1 MLISFNFLGIMK
13 KSYLLSLIIALCFTI
28 QCWAEFNPT
37 SGMMYALKE
46 KTTGLYLDI
55 QTLGIHEPGHTT
67 NSLSLNV
74 NPCIIYF
81 EGNTIGEGNT
91 TGPWKLKNINGTYAG
106 NYNTS
111 ESDRT
116 WNTKI
121 SNEPYDWIIAEGTGG
136 LTIAKD
142 ANNFIGWDNNKTITA
157 GSALYNNA
165 EGGNTSAARL
175 YFELVE
181 YTYSALKLNGVHGYY
196 TLRLDN
202 FYMNFT
208 VSGDTKASL
217 QESPTYLYALPSA
230 NHNYLIF
237 QDKADPIRYLG
248 HPAGGWPT
256 EYNCKVWKI
265 SEAENDG
272 LVLISR
278 HAKDTSPGN
287 DFGTDMDVKL
297 ERGLYTNVNG
307 AKKWSFEGIFDYPTK
322 GQKNNGKIE
331 FTSEK
336 IYYYNPCNTLR
347 FTLTES
353 DAKYNNGKKRM
364 SFDSFELFDADG
376 NKIELQASYFKGNYN
391 KTYAGM
397 LDGVNAGT
405 NGAGCCCG
413 VWGSPDEGDDYFEI
427 LLPKDVDLGGAFS
440 FKFVTENT
448 DMNAEA
454 FKIETL
460 YLKKD
465 YAITITYPSG
475 KTATVTYD
483 GQPIV
488 DGDVITAVDGLDTDL
503 FAATEISG
511 YTWSVV
517 VDDENLTV
525 TLVYTEAPI
534 VENPDAVVAL
544 VNRIGGTGTAENFKF
559 VLDPS
564 INSKQETFV
573 LGAEDGKILIKGTT
587 ISAITTGLGWYLN
600 NIAKVNI
607 AWNSLNEKASGD
619 AYATLPDD
627 LPLPA
632 DERHVCDAKYRYYLN
647 YCTFGY
653 SMATWTWKRWQQEI
667 DWMALHGINMPLQIV
682 GLEEVWRKFLTLEE
696 GGQRKYNY
704 TDAEAKAFV
713 AGPAFT
719 AWWGMNNLEGWG
731 GTEADGWGGVQND
744 AWYIR
749 QQTLATK
756 ILTLQRD
763 LGMQPVLPGFSG
775 MVPTNFTD
783 KTGIATEENGGDWG
797 GFHRPHII
805 DPTYSGFADIAK
817 DYYQCLNE
825 VMGESQYYSMD
836 PFHEGGSLGSGKYTE
851 AYKAI
856 HDAMEV
862 AKRGSQWVIQQ
873 WQWYDYQKVSVS
885 AVPAGKL
892 IVLDLFSDG
901 KPAFDSYSGYAP
913 QDAVF
918 CAIPNF
924 GGRSGLMG
932 RLQNVTDN
940 YFSYK
945 AKYRS
950 IKGIGAAPEAIEQT
964 PVTYDLIFQ
973 LPWMNGQKP
982 DVAAWVDNY
991 AVARY
996 GQDNAVVKEAWSL
1009 LRQGPLNYGADAIQG
1024 PVEDVWAARPNL
1036 DANAASTWGST
1047 ISKGHNIPAPGN
1059 TYTKARR
1066 QMLID
1071 ATHKLLA
1078 QKDALGLAVGSVY
1091 ESNYNYDLVEFGGA
1105 VMADYAHDLLLG
1117 IKEAKTASNTD
1128 LYNARKN
1135 AFLQLILDMDEF
1147 RGTNL
1152 NFRLGKWTQEA
1163 RAAAGEVTGA
1173 QKATADW
1180 YEFNNART
1188 IITTWGDKSQNSG
1201 LKDYSYR
1208 SWQGLLKDYY
1218 YPRWKYYFD
1227 NNCTDPASGYF
1238 FFEWNWAHGMTHQVS
1253 DSQKSTTSLSEGATG
1268 YSYTR
1273 EPVGNTVDEA
1283 QEMLAK
1289 YIIPVLANGY
1299 THYAYRYLDND
1310 LSDIVTVVAKAGET
1324 IDLTPYFGALT
1335 GVESVDG
1342 DVVGGT
1348 TTEIS
1353 VVSINADAADGV
1365 HLVTITLNDGTTLVC
1380 SISIN
1385 PRFNGIYTINYKNGD
1400 ADAAVFIA
1408 YNTVQD
1414 LSGNVGYKL
1423 IATSNEYSTQA
1434 EGDKHFLI
1442 TPSGAGFKISAQGK
1456 YLKSPNLSA
1465 WNHLLFSDNPAEAG
1479 VYLFKEVETDV
1490 FNMRDPD
1497 TGSSKKYVNVYDHL
1511 IFGNDLE
1518 SKENL
1523 ATFTF
1528 KSAKTFPFTMTPAG
1542 MATLCLPFN
1551 VKMPASMYAYDF
1563 EVTDISDSG
1572 ETDVYNCVMKVLVR
1586 PGEVL
1591 KAGTPV
1597 IVKALEGDYEM
1608 EIVAQDNEAKTNLGA
1623 SLLRGNFVAQTLKQS
1638 NDVKKFIFTKL
1649 NSRVGFYRMDEGGQ
1663 IGANKCWME
1672 WDVTTL
1678 PANAKAFQISF
1689 DEATDIDGVSTEKL
1703 SEPVIYDL
1711 AGRKLKTP
1719 QRGFNIVNGKKVIVK

>member
-28 QCWAEFNPT
+28 QCWAVFNPT
-37 SGMMYALKE
+37 ADKMYALKE
-46 KTTGLYLDI
+46 KTSGLYLDI
-55 QTLGIHEPGHTT
+55 QTLDINTA

-74 NPCIIYF
+74 NPTIIYF
-81 EGNTIGEGNT
+81 ETGET
-91 TGPWKLKNINGTYAG
+91 TGTWNLKNIKNTYAG
-106 NYNTS
+106 IDGTNT
-111 ESDRT
+111 T
-116 WNTKI
+116 I
-121 SNEPYDWIIAEGTGG
+121 SSTEYDWYIDQDQATG
-136 LTIAKD
+136 LITIAKD
-142 ANNFIGWDNNKTITA
+142 NPNKNFIVWRKDTEITA
-157 GSALYNNA
+157 GSALGCNKENGQIIY
-165 EGGNTSAARL
+165 ERL

-181 YTYSALKLNGVHGYY
+181 YTYSALKLNGDHGYY
-196 TLRLDN
+196 SLKLNDTLY
-202 FYMNFT
+202 FNFT
-208 VSGDTKASL
+208 AKDDTKATL
-217 QESPTYLYALPSA
+217 QTKPTYFYALPSA
-230 NHNYLIF
+230 NEKYLLF
-237 QDKADPIRYLG
+237 QNKDNAEQFLG
-248 HPAGGWPT
+248 HPAGEWST
-256 EYNCKVWKI
+256 TYDCKLWQI
-265 SEAENDG
+265 SEADEDG
-272 LVLISR
+272 LVTISR
-278 HAKDTSPGN
+278 HADT
-287 DFGTDMDVKL
+287 GTDGGKEMGTDEKSL
-297 ERGLYTNVNG
+297 EEGLKLYTNVKNSHRWAIEGTFNLATNG
-307 AKKWSFEGIFDYPTK
+307 TEV
-322 GQKNNGKIE
+322 NNNYE

-353 DAKYNNGKKRM
+353 GAFFQNGAKRM
-364 SFDSFELFDADG
+364 SLDEFYLYDAQGNEVKLTADNVSGNNNKNYVGMFDRTDG
-376 NKIELQASYFKGNYN
+376 
-391 KTYAGM
+391 TYAGTKTWD
-397 LDGVNAGT
+397 DGT
-405 NGAGCCCG
+405 
-413 VWGSPDEGDDYFEI
+413 EDDYFEI

-448 DMNAEA
+448 TMNAKA
-454 FKIETL
+454 FKIETF
-460 YLKKD
+460 YQKD
-465 YAITITYPSG
+465 NTIFYNFAV
-475 KTATVTYD
+475 TAPQNETPIVTYNGETVAA
-483 GQPIV
+483 GQTFKGGGFDI
-488 DGDVITAVDGLDTDL
+488 DL
-503 FAATEISG
+503 FSATEISG
-511 YTWSVV
+511 YTWSIV
-517 VDDENLTV
+517 VDDENLTI
-525 TLVYTEAPI
+525 TLVYEKATIVDNPAP
-534 VENPDAVVAL
+534 VVAL
-544 VNRIGGTGTAENFKF
+544 ANRIGGAGTADKFKF

-573 LGAEDGKILIKGTT
+573 LGSEGDLILIKGTT
-587 ISAITTGLGWYLN
+587 ISAITTGIGWYLN

-632 DERHVCDAKYRYYLN
+632 DEKHVCDAKYRYYLN

-682 GLEEVWRKFLTLEE
+682 GLEEVWRKFLTMKDDS
-696 GGQRKYNY
+696 GNSKYKY
-704 TDAEAKAFV
+704 TDQEAKAFV

-731 GTEADGWGGVQND
+731 GTEADGWGGVQDD
-744 AWYIR
+744 AWYTR
-749 QQTLATK
+749 QQTLATQ
-756 ILTLQRD
+756 ILARQRD
-763 LGMQPVLPGFSG
+763 LGMLPVLPGFSG

-817 DYYQCLNE
+817 DYYQCLKE

-940 YFSYK
+940 YFTYK
-945 AKYRS
+945 AKYKT

-964 PVTYDLIFQ
+964 PVAYDLIYQ

-982 DVAAWVDNY
+982 NVAEWVDNY
-991 AVARY
+991 AVACY

-1071 ATHKLLA
+1071 AVYKLID
-1078 QKDALGLAVGSVY
+1078 QKDELALGTGSVY

-1117 IKEAKTASNTD
+1117 IKDAK
-1128 LYNARKN
+1128 NAAGDNFANDATYKARRD
-1135 AFLQLILDMDEF
+1135 AFLQLILDMDDF

-1163 RAAAGEVTGA
+1163 RAAVTGA

-1188 IITTWGDKSQNSG
+1188 IITTWGDESQNSG

-1208 SWQGLLKDYY
+1208 SWQGLLADYY

-1227 NNCTDPASGYF
+1227 NNCTDPTSGYF
-1238 FFEWNWAHGMTHQVS
+1238 FFEWNWAHGMTHQVG
-1253 DSQKSTTSLSEGATG
+1253 DSQKSITRLSEGATG

-1289 YIIPVLANGY
+1289 YILPVTADGFTY
-1299 THYAYRYLDND
+1299 YAYRHLDND
-1310 LSDIVTVVAKAGET
+1310 LSDIVTVVANAGET

-1335 GVESVDG
+1335 GVKNVAG

-1348 TTEIS
+1348 PTDLS
-1353 VVSINADAADGV
+1353 GVLINADATDGV
-1365 HLVTITLNDGTTLVC
+1365 YPVTITLNDKTTLVC

-1408 YNTVQD
+1408 YNTVPD
-1414 LSGNVGYKL
+1414 NSGNIGYKL
-1423 IATSNEYSTQA
+1423 IATSKEYSTQA

-1479 VYLFKEVETDV
+1479 MYLFEEEGETDV
-1490 FNMRDPD
+1490 FKMRDPD
-1497 TGSSKKYVNVYDHL
+1497 DTDGSKKYVNDYDHL
-1511 IFGNDLE
+1511 IFGNDPK
-1518 SKENL
+1518 SIENL

-1551 VKMPASMYAYDF
+1551 VKMPAAMYAYDF

-1597 IVKALEGDYEM
+1597 IVKALEDDYEM
-1608 EIVAQDNEAKTNLGA
+1608 EIVAQDNEAKTNLA
-1623 SLLRGNFVAQTLKQS
+1623 NSLLRGNFVSQTLTQS
-1638 NDVKKFIFTKL
+1638 EDVKKFIFTKPL
-1649 NSRVGFYRMDEGGQ
+1649 NSPVGFYRMDEGGQ

-1672 WDVTTL
+1672 WDVTTMS
-1678 PANAKAFQISF
+1678 ANAKAFQISF